1 MWTKNDIVIELDEYM
16 TDDPVMTATISTP
29 DGEVMVMAEMLT
41 DGSALVLRR
50 LHIHGENVG
59 KNEFGHTRLRNL
71 VGAVL
76 DALEAYDEIVVE
88 GAVRTSG
95 AGKGRRPCAIRFT
108 RASFFRENL
117 RKSEYSLGGKGSGH

>member
-1 MWTKNDIVIELDEYM
+1 MWTKHDIVIELDDHM

-29 DGEVMVMAEMLT
+29 DGKVMVMAEVLE
-41 DGSALVLRR
+41 DGSALVLRH

-59 KNEFGHTRLRNL
+59 KNEFGQARLRNL

-76 DALEAYDEIVVE
+76 DSLEAYDEIVIE

-95 AGKGRRPCAIRFT
+95 TGKGRRPRAIRFT
-108 RASFFRENL
+108 RTSFFREHL
-117 RKSEYSLGGKGSGH
+117 RKSEHSLGGQGPGH